1 VSKQLHRIGAV
12 DMASSSRENIVY
24 FVDVI
29 RTNAEQAVK
38 LLASSVL
45 HPVIDENVIQE
56 GVSNMEFKYHY
67 MAADILSHDG
77 IAMAAYGKSPLGNRH
92 YPSDLM
98 RLQFLTPELIQKFR
112 SKVLFGEN
120 CVVSGSGIEHDVFVN
135 LVKNAFKDLPRLP
148 SGSNAPLTTTK
159 SEYCGGL
166 YVEQRELKEPFV
178 KLTLGFE
185 FGGYRSKN
193 LYVAC
198 VLERLLGG
206 GSSFSAG
213 GPGKGMYTRL
223 YREVMGRYDWI
234 ESVQGLAIVFDQNG
248 LFGIDGA
255 CAGQNVMQLY
265 KVMVHELVKLSIAKV
280 TPIELSRAK
289 NMLKSKLLMQL
300 ESRIIVGEDLARQVA
315 TFGVRESPTETC
327 RKIDQVTA
335 EEIMAFV
342 KEILQAPPSIS
353 CIGED
358 VSQIPPYE
366 DLKRYTSNYRDAFW
380 SRYPAQAK

>member
-29 RTNAEQAVK
+29 RANAEQAVK

-45 HPVIDENVIQE
+45 HPVLDENVIQE

-67 MAADILSHDG
+67 MAAEILSQDG
-77 IAMAAYGKSPLGNRH
+77 IVMAAYGKNPLGNRH

-112 SKVLFGEN
+112 SKILFGEN
-120 CVVSGSGIEHDVFVN
+120 CVVAGSGIEHDVFVK
-135 LVKNAFKDLPRLP
+135 LVKNSFKDLPQLP
-148 SGSNAPLTTTK
+148 SGPNVPLTTTR
-159 SEYCGGL
+159 SQYCGGL

-280 TPIELSRAK
+280 TPLELSRAK

-300 ESRIIVGEDLARQVA
+300 ESRVVVGEDLARQVA
-315 TFGVRESPTETC
+315 TFGVRESPTVTC
-327 RKIDQVTA
+327 AKIDEVTA
-335 EEIMAFV
+335 DQIMSFV
-342 KEILQAPPSIS
+342 REILQAPPSIS

-366 DLKRYTSNYRDAFW
+366 DLKTYTSNYRDAFW
-380 SRYPAQAK
+380 GRYPAQAK